1 MCALQIIFFL
11 VKCRKLYKQKRELIK
26 QKYNELISQRIS
38 FHKRK
43 VGTAI
48 FYEGYVTETELCLY
62 DDEVEGNDTLSDQ
75 S

>member
-1 MCALQIIFFL
+1 MNILYLMIR
-11 VKCRKLYKQKRELIK
+11 RKLYKQKRESIK

-43 VGTAI
+43 VSTAI
-48 FYEGYVTETELCLY
+48 FYQGYVTETEICLY
-62 DDEVEGNDTLSDQ
+62 DDEFEDTDTVSDQ

>member
-1 MCALQIIFFL
+1 M
-11 VKCRKLYKQKRELIK
+11 KYRKVYRKKKELIK

-38 FHKRK
+38 FHKQK

-48 FYEGYVTETELCLY
+48 FYKGYVTETEICLY
-62 DDEVEGNDTLSDQ
+62 DDELEENDTVPDQ

>member
-1 MCALQIIFFL
+1 MHSDIIFFL

-48 FYEGYVTETELCLY
+48 FYEGYVTETEICLY
-62 DDEVEGNDTLSDQ
+62 DDELEGNDTLSDQ